1 MRVRLTTIII
11 VVFLSIASAL
21 TVGPIVYLFFM
32 SLKTSGD
39 IWRRPLSLP
48 DILHWENYIYAWQ
61 AAKLSRYFINSS
73 IVVVTSVLI
82 STLIASLAAY
92 AFAYH
97 KLKARE
103 LLFTLFLMGMMMP
116 PQIMMIPLFN
126 LMRSLGMLN
135 TYQALIGPYVTLG
148 IPLATLIMRG
158 FFESLPREI
167 LEAAKIDGASDLR
180 IFWRIMLPLSLPG
193 LGAAMII
200 NTISFWNEFLFALI
214 FMSEEDMYTI
224 PLGLM
229 AFRGEFSVEWAPLAA
244 AILIAIMPLILLITV
259 FQKQFMR
266 GLTAGAIKG

>member
-1 MRVRLTTIII
+1 
-11 VVFLSIASAL
+11 
-21 TVGPIVYLFFM
+21 
-32 SLKTSGD
+32 
-39 IWRRPLSLP
+39 
-48 DILHWENYIYAWQ
+48 
-61 AAKLSRYFINSS
+61 
-73 IVVVTSVLI
+73 
-82 STLIASLAAY
+82 
-92 AFAYH
+92 
-97 KLKARE
+97 
-103 LLFTLFLMGMMMP
+103 MGMMMP